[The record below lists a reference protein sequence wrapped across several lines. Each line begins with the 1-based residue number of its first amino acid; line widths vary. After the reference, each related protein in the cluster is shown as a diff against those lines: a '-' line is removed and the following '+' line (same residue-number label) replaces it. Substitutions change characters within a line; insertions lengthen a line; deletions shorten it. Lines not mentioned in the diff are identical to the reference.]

1 MKISRLKKGDELV
14 SSLNKIVANM
24 KSGLVFGLGSLNSA
38 KLKIYNLKEKTYLE
52 KEYSGPLEV
61 ANFIAT
67 VAKNP
72 EGVTEIHPHITLCD
86 TNFNVTGGHLAEAE
100 VGATF
105 EYAILESD
113 KEISRYYDDEIGLNL
128 IKERD
133 NE

>member
-67 VAKNP
+67 VA
-72 EGVTEIHPHITLCD
+72 
-86 TNFNVTGGHLAEAE
+86 
-100 VGATF
+100 
-105 EYAILESD
+105 
-113 KEISRYYDDEIGLNL
+113 
-128 IKERD
+128 
-133 NE
+133 